1 MTFLGLQTKTVDCP
15 SLNKELVWFEYKVF
29 SLVSCAQS
37 LFVNTTV
44 LLRGGFTLKGEID
57 SVRSWF
63 RAPSRLRVSS
73 SNMENSV
80 SEKNWPF
87 LFPEKTEFARISPFS
102 FLLQV

>member
-1 MTFLGLQTKTVDCP
+1 MDGNFVTFLGLQTKTVDCP

-29 SLVSCAQS
+29 SLVSCAQR
-37 LFVNTTV
+37 LFVNTTG

-73 SNMENSV
+73 SNMER
-80 SEKNWPF
+80 EGT
-87 LFPEKTEFARISPFS
+87 PEKMPEHAFRKTCV
-102 FLLQV
+102 Q